1 MTITKRLTL
10 TLAVALLALIFV
22 GANGL
27 WQISAAQQRLTLVQ
41 SRLIP
46 SIHGLNEAKGALAD
60 SRLAGYRL
68 SVFSN
73 LPDKTALDKAY
84 NDAHAKFDQVIAKYE
99 KEHIYD
105 ETDRKML
112 EQDKANMETYR
123 KALVPFLAGAHAG
136 DMDAVRATLQAGT
149 PLATGAAGVKKGLD
163 DHIAYNNKLIE
174 DVRSESDAA
183 YQSAQTMLTVV
194 IVLAVLV
201 TAALGYQLFRII
213 SGSLHA
219 IRGTLEDVS
228 ESLDLTHQLKVERM
242 DEIGHT
248 AVAFNKLLGQIAGVV
263 GTARASADAVSTA
276 SQQIAAG
283 TGDLSS
289 RTSQQAASL
298 EETASSMEE
307 LTSTVAQNSDNAR
320 QANQLAQSASQ
331 VAVQG
336 GSVVEQVIVTMD
348 SINESSRKIVD
359 IISVIDG
366 IAFQTNILALNAAV
380 EAARAGEQ
388 GRGFAVVATEVR
400 NLAQRSAAAA
410 KEIKVL
416 IGDSVDKV
424 ESGTKLVQQAG
435 TTMNDVVASI
445 KQVTDIV
452 AEISAATT
460 EQNAGI
466 TQVHQA
472 ITQMDQVTQQNA
484 ALVEETAAAS
494 QAMREQ
500 ASTLSQAVSAFRI
513 GGAYIAAPAA
523 APLRARPAA
532 STTARAIAARPAP
545 AKAHATAKARAP
557 ASAHAKAKAEAR
569 TETTASSP
577 ARKVAKAP
585 HGESEWEEF

>member
-10 TLAVALLALIFV
+10 TLAVALFALIFV
-22 GANGL
+22 GANGI
-27 WQISAAQQRLTLVQ
+27 WQINAAQQRLTLVQ

-46 SIHGLNEAKGALAD
+46 SIHGLNAAKGALAD

-84 NDAHAKFDQVIAKYE
+84 NDAHAKFDEVIATYE

-112 EQDKANMETYR
+112 EQDRANMAAYR
-123 KALVPFLAGAHAG
+123 QALTPFVAGAHSG
-136 DMDAVRATLQAGT
+136 DMDAVRATLVAGT
-149 PLATGAAGVKKGLD
+149 PLALTAAAVKKGLD
-163 DHIAYNNKLIE
+163 DHIDYNNKLIE
-174 DVRSESDAA
+174 QVRTESDAA
-183 YQSAQTMLTVV
+183 YSSAQRTLIVV

-201 TAALGYQLFRII
+201 TAVLGYQLLSVI
-213 SGSLHA
+213 SGSLKT

-228 ESLDLTHQLKVERM
+228 ESLDLTHQVPVERM

-248 AVAFNKLLGQIAGVV
+248 ATAFNKLLGQIAGVV

-276 SQQIAAG
+276 SHQIAAG
-283 TGDLSS
+283 TGDLST

-307 LTSTVAQNSDNAR
+307 LTSTVSQNSDNAR
-320 QANQLAQSASQ
+320 QANQLAQSASE
-331 VAVQG
+331 VAQQG
-336 GSVVEQVIVTMD
+336 GTVVEQVIVTMD
-348 SINESSRKIVD
+348 SINDSSRKIVD

-416 IGDSVDKV
+416 IGDSVEKV

-435 TTMNDVVASI
+435 STMHDVVASI

-452 AEISAATT
+452 AEISAATS

-466 TQVHQA
+466 AQVHQA
-472 ITQMDQVTQQNA
+472 VTQMDRVTQENA

-500 ASTLSQAVSAFRI
+500 AATLAQAVSAFKI
-513 GGAYIAAPAA
+513 GVAHAAAPAA
-523 APLRARPAA
+523 PLRMPARPAA
-532 STTARAIAARPAP
+532 P
-545 AKAHATAKARAP
+545 AHAVAVRPPRAK
-557 ASAHAKAKAEAR
+557 
-569 TETTASSP
+569 
-577 ARKVAKAP
+577 KVANAP
-585 HGESEWEEF
+585 RNESEWEEF